1 MRIRQWSVIAIAALA
16 AAGTALAASNPWV
29 GTWKL
34 DPSQSKLT
42 GEVIHF
48 TVSGDDVSYTAE
60 GHTIKAKADGSTPTT
75 TWSGAQETWKKD
87 DDNTYESHATRN
99 GTDLGTTTWTLSP
112 DGKHLKA
119 ETKGTNP
126 SGASFDDVEE
136 YERVGS
142 AVHGLEGSWKST
154 RTSLNETQTWEI
166 AEKGP
171 DELSWNI
178 PAIKGVLD
186 AKLDGKDYAPD
197 GPTVPKGLTIALSR
211 VSPRSMKLTE
221 KMNGELL
228 FHSTLT
234 VSEDGKT
241 ITEIGTPAKSNAT
254 FREVWVKQ

>member
-1 MRIRQWSVIAIAALA
+1 MRIRQWSVIAIAMLA
-16 AAGTALAASNPWV
+16 AAGTALAADNPWI

-42 GEVIHF
+42 GEVIQF
-48 TVSGDDVSYTAE
+48 TVSGDDISYTAE
-60 GHTIKAKADGSTPTT
+60 GHTTKAKADGSTPTT
-75 TWSGAQETWKKD
+75 TWSGAEETWKKD
-87 DDNTYESHATRN
+87 DDNTYESHVSRN
-99 GTDLGTTTWTLSP
+99 GVDLGTTTWTLSS

-126 SGASFDDVEE
+126 SGTSFDDVEE
-136 YERVGS
+136 YVRVGG
-142 AVHGLEGSWKST
+142 VHGLQGSWKSMK
-154 RTSLNETQTWEI
+154 TSLNEEQTWEI

-211 VSPRSMKLTE
+211 VSPHSMKLTE

-228 FHSTLT
+228 YHSTLT
-234 VSEDGKT
+234 VSADGKK
-241 ITEIGTPAKSNAT
+241 ITEIGTPAKTNVSFT
-254 FREVWVKQ
+254 EVWVKQ